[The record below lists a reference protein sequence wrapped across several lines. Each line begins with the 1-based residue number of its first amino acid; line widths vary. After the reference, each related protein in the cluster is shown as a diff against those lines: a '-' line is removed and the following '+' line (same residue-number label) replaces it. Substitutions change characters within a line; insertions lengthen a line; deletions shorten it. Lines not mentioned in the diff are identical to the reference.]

1 VCKALFAGCRK
12 SLQGSFGGFL
22 HFSLSDRAFSRFEV
36 PHMNPILGV
45 FFHWLGGLASG
56 SFYVPFRG
64 VKRWS
69 WETAWL
75 VAGVFSWIIA
85 PWFFALLNTTDVVTV
100 LKETSGNTWF
110 FTYLFGALWGFGGL
124 TFGLAM
130 RYLGMSLG
138 MAVALGYCTV
148 FGMLIPPI
156 YKGEFVSKLIEPVQG
171 RWVLAGLCVC
181 VLGIIITALAGR
193 QKEQEMDESQ
203 KQETVKEFDFKKGI
217 LVATFSGIMSACFAF
232 GLSNGDSI
240 RDTTI
245 KLDLVN
251 SAAAAGKTA
260 QRAAEPTEDEV
271 FQLGNVLKPDD
282 AKNYKLSESLT
293 ILEKPLN
300 LKHAKPD
307 PKADPAKLASV
318 KSEADTKLSELLGKL
333 ETSDVPLAKRLLA
346 YHADLLGLAADEKP
360 FAVMAKLESLS
371 AKETGINLIKAGADL
386 PAIHSKHELWTG
398 LPVLIVVLLGGFTT
412 NFVWCLILNL
422 KNRTGYQYF
431 TSKPGE
437 NSPLS
442 GAHAGGEGG
451 PVGAKVTDGRLD
463 RTPVPLLGNYFFAA
477 LAGVTWY
484 FQFFFYSMGETQMGE
499 YKFSSWTLHM
509 ASIIIFSS
517 VWGLAL
523 GEWKGA
529 SPKSKKL
536 LFGGIGV
543 LILSTLIVGVGNY
556 LGSGSAGH

>member
-1 VCKALFAGCRK
+1 M
-12 SLQGSFGGFL
+12 
-22 HFSLSDRAFSRFEV
+22 HFSLSGRPISRFEEA
-36 PHMNPILGV
+36 HMNPILGV

-75 VAGVFSWIIA
+75 VAGIFSWILA
-85 PWFFALLNTTDVVTV
+85 PWFFALLKTSDVLTV
-100 LKETSGNTWF
+100 LKETSGQVWSL
-110 FTYLFGALWGFGGL
+110 TYVFGALWGFGGL

-171 RWVLAGLCVC
+171 RWVLAGLVVC
-181 VLGIIITALAGR
+181 VIGIVVTALAGR
-193 QKEQEMDESQ
+193 QKEQEMDEAQ

-240 RDTTI
+240 RQTTM
-245 KLDLVN
+245 KVDLVN
-251 SAAAAGKTA
+251 SAAADGKTA
-260 QRAAEPTEDEV
+260 ARTAEPSKDEV
-271 FQLGNVLKPDD
+271 FLLGNVLNPTD
-282 AKNYKLSESLT
+282 AKAYKLSSSLAV
-293 ILEKPLN
+293 LEEPLT

-307 PKADPAKLASV
+307 PKADPAKLESA
-318 KSEADTKLSELLGKL
+318 KSEADAKLQDLLGKL
-333 ETSDVPLAKRLLA
+333 STSDVPLAKRLLS
-346 YHADLLGLAADEKP
+346 YHADLLGRASDEKL
-360 FAVMAKLESLS
+360 FAVMDKLETLS
-371 AKETGINLIKAGADL
+371 EKETAMNLIKAGADL

-412 NFVWCLILNL
+412 NFIWCLILNL

-431 TSKPGE
+431 TSVPGE

-463 RTPVPLLGNYFFAA
+463 PTPVPLAGNYLFAA
-477 LAGVTWY
+477 MAGVTWY

-517 VWGLAL
+517 MWGLAL
-523 GEWKGA
+523 REWKGS
-529 SPKSKKL
+529 SPKAKGL
-536 LFGGIGV
+536 LFAGIGI

-556 LGSGSAGH
+556 LGSTSGH